1 MSTVIRIGA
10 ILALAIFSV
19 SAQADIIGKPRII
32 DGDTIE
38 IAGDTGS
45 SGGVP
50 GTQYVI
56 SLDPGSARR
65 AVRGDDRVS

>member
-45 SGGVP
+45 SGDTIRNLSGPRIGASRRP
-50 GTQYVI
+50 G
-56 SLDPGSARR
+56 
-65 AVRGDDRVS
+65 